1 MKLMNTEWVEIEDL
15 PRSEANE
22 SRKKALIGILNKLKT
37 KYSTGDIWLKTPLEE
52 KEPLKWS
59 KMKDFG
65 YILPWAL
72 ERGLMH
78 HPEHRKAIIDYYS
91 KFFNKVGGLCKE
103 LAEHYQFVTE
113 EEAKA
118 LKELHGESET
128 ESFVGS
134 FYKLCVVFGK
144 NLKDIK
150 DEDILEACVDWS
162 LNSVVTSRNIIQK
175 TRFALGY
182 TTKKRIV
189 HKCSKEKNQ
198 VGKMMTEHPHFE
210 TPIRDYQKYMI
221 AGGYSKATILKNN
234 GMLSQFLS
242 FLKEFSDTVQLSNF
256 RKTEFW
262 AYYDWLSLKFRT
274 SYTYANVIHAKLFIE
289 WGLNEYP
296 DFPKTIDFPKELS
309 SKLSRAH
316 IEEQENSD
324 GRAFPIE
331 GLAEG
336 IIQECY
342 AYVPETEREA
352 LCKDFWL
359 IVGSCPA
366 RFNFIHNLA
375 IDCLKP
381 MLNSDSFL
389 GITSTYRDKGGN
401 VNAQYPLFDDVGIE
415 AIQRLQKRCY
425 EKGFE
430 AITNHSNKQE
440 YVHLFHENNVNGLL
454 PKTAIRYFLRDR
466 ILPRIK
472 EIEDYK
478 IKNDGEMFEIGAHG
492 FRHFIATVVQA
503 KTRNIKATQFVL
515 GHHDEKM
522 SMQYLR
528 SKISRNTLLY
538 SIIDGY
544 EKQEISGKYYLE
556 IIGMWNDDA
565 IEDSKLFDAFMSNMD
580 LTTFLKQYGRK
591 RDMGWCMSEDNCETY
606 YRCWGCHYFV
616 LRREEIEEAIE
627 LLATLFREHR
637 NLVQNSN
644 DYTDNNPI
652 AVSSIK
658 TQALI
663 QKRLTDLGL
672 SPQTIWEMVRLNL
685 LGKDIK
691 GALPNG
697 NFALASK
704 E

>member
-1 MKLMNTEWVEIEDL
+1 
-15 PRSEANE
+15 
-22 SRKKALIGILNKLKT
+22 KT
-37 KYSTGDIWLKTPLEE
+37 KIMPWFKKKPVY
-52 KEPLKWS
+52 
-59 KMKDFG
+59 KMV
-65 YILPWAL
+65 A
-72 ERGLMH
+72 
-78 HPEHRKAIIDYYS
+78 
-91 KFFNKVGGLCKE
+91 
-103 LAEHYQFVTE
+103 
-113 EEAKA
+113 
-118 LKELHGESET
+118 
-128 ESFVGS
+128 
-134 FYKLCVVFGK
+134 
-144 NLKDIK
+144 
-150 DEDILEACVDWS
+150 
-162 LNSVVTSRNIIQK
+162 
-175 TRFALGY
+175 
-182 TTKKRIV
+182 
-189 HKCSKEKNQ
+189 
-198 VGKMMTEHPHFE
+198 EHPHLE
-210 TPIRDYQKYMI
+210 THIREYQKDMI
-221 AGGYSKATILKNN
+221 AGGYSKATIAKKDVT
-234 GMLSQFLS
+234 LSNFLS
-242 FLKEFSDTVQLSNF
+242 FLKEHSGIVQMSNF
-256 RKTEFW
+256 QRKEFW
-262 AYYDWLSLKFRT
+262 AYYTWLSLKFGT
-274 SYTYANVIHAKLFIE
+274 SYTYAHVLDAKVFIE

-296 DFPKTIDFPKELS
+296 DFPKTIDFPEGLS
-309 SKLSRAH
+309 SKLNRVVTA
-316 IEEQENSD
+316 EQENSD

-342 AYVPETEREA
+342 AYVPKTEREA

-359 IVGSCPA
+359 IVGSCPV
-366 RFNFIHNLA
+366 RFDFIHNLA

-401 VNAQYPLFDDVGIE
+401 VNAQFPLFDDVGIE
-415 AIQRLQKRCY
+415 AIQRLQKRCH

-430 AITNHSNKQE
+430 AITNPNNKQE

-492 FRHFIATVVQA
+492 FRHFIATVVQV

-522 SMQYLR
+522 SMRYLR

-538 SIIDGY
+538 SIIDSY
-544 EKQEISGKYYLE
+544 EKQEISGKYYLT
-556 IIGMWNDDA
+556 IIEMWNDDS
-565 IEDSKLFDAFMSNMD
+565 IEDSKLFDAFVSNMD

-606 YRCWGCHYFV
+606 YRCWGCHHFV

-627 LLATLFREHR
+627 LLATHFREHR

-663 QKRLTDLGL
+663 QKRLTDLGV
-672 SPQTIWEMVRLNL
+672 SPEMIWEMVRLKL
-685 LGKDIK
+685 MGKDIEEV
-691 GALPNG
+691 LSNG
-697 NFALASK
+697 NFAPVSK

>member
-1 MKLMNTEWVEIEDL
+1 MNLMNTEWLEIEDL
-15 PRSEANE
+15 PKGEYSE
-22 SRKKALIGILNKLKT
+22 SGKKKLKGVLKKLIA
-37 KYSTGDIWLKTPLEE
+37 KYPTGDIWLKTPLEE
-52 KEPLKWS
+52 KEPIICGK
-59 KMKDFG
+59 KKDIG

-78 HPEHRKAIIDYYS
+78 HPEYRKVIIDYCS
-91 KFFNKVGGLCKE
+91 KFFRTVGGLCKK
-103 LAEHYQFVTE
+103 LAEFYHFVTE
-113 EEAKA
+113 EEAEALKA
-118 LKELHGESET
+118 LRNDFDKEF
-128 ESFVGS
+128 FVSS
-134 FYKLCVVFGK
+134 FYRLCVTFGK
-144 NLKDIK
+144 KLKDVTDK
-150 DEDILEACVDWS
+150 DVLESCVDWS
-162 LNSVVTSRNIIQK
+162 LNSVVTSRNTIQQA
-175 TRFALGY
+175 RFALGY
-182 TTKKRIV
+182 TTKKQLIHWCKKKPV
-189 HKCSKEKNQ
+189 D
-198 VGKMMTEHPHFE
+198 KMVAEHPHLE

-221 AGGYSKATILKNN
+221 AGGYSKATIAKKDVT
-234 GMLSQFLS
+234 LSNFLS
-242 FLKEFSDTVQLSNF
+242 FLKEHSGIVQMSNF
-256 RKTEFW
+256 QRKEFW
-262 AYYDWLSLKFRT
+262 AYYKWLSLKFGT
-274 SYTYANVIHAKLFIE
+274 SYTYAHVLDAKLFIE

-296 DFPKTIDFPKELS
+296 DFPKTIDFPEGLS
-309 SKLSRAH
+309 SKLNRVVTA
-316 IEEQENSD
+316 EQENSD

-342 AYVPETEREA
+342 AYVPKTEREA

-359 IVGSCPA
+359 IVGSCPV
-366 RFNFIHNLA
+366 RFDFIHNLA

-401 VNAQYPLFDDVGIE
+401 VNAQFPLFDDVGIE
-415 AIQRLQKRCY
+415 AIQRLQKRCH

-430 AITNHSNKQE
+430 AITNPNNKQE

-492 FRHFIATVVQA
+492 FRHFIATVVQV

-522 SMQYLR
+522 SMRYLR

-538 SIIDGY
+538 SIIDSY
-544 EKQEISGKYYLE
+544 EKQEISGKYYLK
-556 IIGMWNDDA
+556 IIEMWNDDS
-565 IEDSKLFDAFMSNMD
+565 IEDSKLFDAFVSNMD

-606 YRCWGCHYFV
+606 YRCWGCHHFV

-627 LLATLFREHR
+627 LLATHFREHR

-663 QKRLTDLGL
+663 QKRLTDLGV
-672 SPQTIWEMVRLNL
+672 SPEMIWEMVRLKL
-685 LGKDIK
+685 LGKDIEEV
-691 GALPNG
+691 LSNG
-697 NFALASK
+697 NFAPVSK